1 MSQAGSGT
9 VVPMPAAPLDDIARW
24 RQQEG
29 ADDSRVASIHHH
41 RMIIKAIQQGAT
53 PDQIASALNIPMR
66 TFRRFL
72 KLLLCLNDQAVDLLK
87 DNHVSRRTM
96 RLLRRVNK
104 ARQLEIAEMMVCAA
118 NYSSVYV
125 EALVLGTP
133 EDQLAQPGTK
143 KSQGISPETIAR
155 MEREMGALERE
166 LKAIKTNYGE
176 NVLNLTLARAYVRKL
191 LNNAAVAGFLKAH
204 YADIH
209 AEFNDLVEMES
220 L

>member
-1 MSQAGSGT
+1 
-9 VVPMPAAPLDDIARW
+9 
-24 RQQEG
+24 
-29 ADDSRVASIHHH
+29 
-41 RMIIKAIQQGAT
+41 MIIKAIEQGAT
-53 PDQIASALNIPMR
+53 PDQIAAALNIPAR

-72 KLLLCLNDQAVDLLK
+72 KLLLDLNDQAVDLLK
-87 DNHVSRRTM
+87 DKHVSQRTM
-96 RLLRRVNK
+96 QLLRRVNGV
-104 ARQLEIAEMMVCAA
+104 RQLEIAETMVCAA
-118 NYSSVYV
+118 NYSSAYV

-133 EDQLAQPGTK
+133 KNQLAPPGTK

-191 LNNAAVAGFLKAH
+191 LNNPAVAGFLKAH

-209 AEFNDLVEMES
+209 AEFNDLVAMES